1 MSGAEPLLLAE
12 VAPELMATML
22 PEMGAAAAGSTAA
35 AVAPEMLAASMP
47 AMAEM
52 GGMSALPEL
61 AAGYAPFS
69 SASSAYLA
77 PLEAQ
82 GGMSSFLSQYPSMTA
97 GLQNTGLLG
106 NVVDATG
113 GLETATGAANNIGG
127 GLLGKM
133 GGGLSKAMS
142 PQSMMLNGMKMA
154 GQSMMGGQQ
163 QQQHAAPMPNL
174 QAQQYQPLTAGNSS
188 EEYRKKRDELLKRM
202 LGMQ

>member
-1 MSGAEPLLLAE
+1 MSGMEPLVLAE

-35 AVAPEMLAASMP
+35 AMAPEMLAASMP

-82 GGMSSFLSQYPSMTA
+82 GGMSSFLSQYPSMTGA
-97 GLQNTGLLG
+97 LQNTGLLG

-113 GLETATGAANNIGG
+113 GLETATSAANNIGG

-133 GGGLSKAMS
+133 GGGLAKQFS

-154 GQSMMGGQQ
+154 GQSMTQQ
-163 QQQHAAPMPNL
+163 PQQHAAPMPNL